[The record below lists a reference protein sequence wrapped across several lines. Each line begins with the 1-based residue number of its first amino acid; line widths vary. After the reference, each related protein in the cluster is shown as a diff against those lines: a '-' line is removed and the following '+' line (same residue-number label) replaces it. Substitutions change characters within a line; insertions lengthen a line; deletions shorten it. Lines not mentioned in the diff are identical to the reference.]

1 MSPWSR
7 MVTGMSAGRE
17 NDDARGR
24 GFPQRDPGPDA
35 DGDGEEPRFPWDELS
50 ADMAERLR
58 ELRLRAGL
66 TQAELAD
73 LSGVTRNH
81 ISGLEAGPRQD
92 GRCVDPRL
100 STLYRLAAALGVP
113 PAAVFPLPG
122 SMIDP
127 DAVTTVPGRRRP
139 RREGRAASTR
149 PAATPAMD
157 RATITVDIYWEPE
170 EPEEP
175 ETPDTANTA
184 TNTATNTAPNTANTD
199 DTAPNTANTDDTATN
214 TTDTNTNT
222 ADTNTNT
229 ATNTADTNTTDT
241 NTAANTADTPGPGD

>member
-7 MVTGMSAGRE
+7 MVTGRSAGRE

-92 GRCVDPRL
+92 GRSVDPRL

-184 TNTATNTAPNTANTD
+184 DTNTT
-199 DTAPNTANTDDTATN
+199 DTATN
-214 TTDTNTNT
+214 TTDTATNT
-222 ADTNTNT
+222 ADT
-229 ATNTADTNTTDT
+229 ATNTADT
-241 NTAANTADTPGPGD
+241 AADTPGPGD

>member
-1 MSPWSR
+1 
-7 MVTGMSAGRE
+7 
-17 NDDARGR
+17 
-24 GFPQRDPGPDA
+24 
-35 DGDGEEPRFPWDELS
+35 
-50 ADMAERLR
+50 MAERLR

-92 GRCVDPRL
+92 GRSVDPRL

-122 SMIDP
+122 SMIAP

-139 RREGRAASTR
+139 RREGRAAATR

-175 ETPDTANTA
+175 ETPDSA
-184 TNTATNTAPNTANTD
+184 D
-199 DTAPNTANTDDTATN
+199 TN
-214 TTDTNTNT
+214 TTD
-222 ADTNTNT
+222 T
-229 ATNTADTNTTDT
+229 ATNTADTVPNT
-241 NTAANTADTPGPGD
+241 ANTAEHEHGHGHGRHGHEHDRHGHEHEH

>member
-92 GRCVDPRL
+92 GRSVDPRL

-175 ETPDTANTA
+175 DTAATADTNTADTA
-184 TNTATNTAPNTANTD
+184 TNTADTATNTADTATNTA
-199 DTAPNTANTDDTATN
+199 DTATN
-214 TTDTNTNT
+214 TTDT
-222 ADTNTNT
+222 A
-229 ATNTADTNTTDT
+229 TNTTDT
-241 NTAANTADTPGPGD
+241 APNTADTATDTPGSAD